1 MISLRL
7 FHVIGCAETCPQ
19 QVPSAYFITDAF
31 IMLEAL
37 PPGHLEGRD
46 SGAFGWTRRGEGQ
59 EAYPSLEVFVAEY
72 FRVLRP
78 EDP

>member
-1 MISLRL
+1 
-7 FHVIGCAETCPQ
+7 
-19 QVPSAYFITDAF
+19 
-31 IMLEAL
+31 MLEAL